1 MIRHTVNE
9 FGIGWAGLDPFP
21 FLFYFIQP
29 FRLVD
34 VLFLPRTVVVVL
46 DDDLSKL
53 ACRFATHTQIER
65 ETEQQQRAAI

>member
-34 VLFLPRTVVVVL
+34 VLFLPRTVVVVVVVV
-46 DDDLSKL
+46 DRKK
-53 ACRFATHTQIER
+53 R
-65 ETEQQQRAAI
+65 